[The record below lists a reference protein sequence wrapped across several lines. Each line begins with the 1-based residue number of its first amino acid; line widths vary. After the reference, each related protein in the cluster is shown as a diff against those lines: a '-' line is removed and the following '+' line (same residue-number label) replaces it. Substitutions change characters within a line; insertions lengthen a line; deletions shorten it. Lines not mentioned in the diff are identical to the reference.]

1 MKNQK
6 LSYILLTLAILLG
19 LSSYSRA
26 QISSPAKDWGGLT
39 QYNAVGAVQDSV
51 FVFFSSTT
59 SPKKGTLKAQ
69 FPDGSLSNFIWYK
82 FDVDH
87 PNSVNHFLPFDTVTG
102 VTVSTLTNLVRGG
115 YKVSI
120 TRISDNAIVADS
132 CWVMI
137 DDVAITNIEVDNNCS
152 FLYLNT
158 RLQPNR
164 YDIVNDYF
172 TYWDLSKS
180 THPEISMLGGNYFK
194 KLTWNA
200 SNSLIS
206 VSSITTLT
214 LLLEDPAPS
223 YDSKYDIQVINPFGR
238 KLTYETEL
246 LPAKAP
252 KADFKIYTNSN
263 GTWSDGGAAPTGEA
277 PLTLKLESKTINADS
292 IYWQIKNDETLFL
305 HGGDSLV
312 WRDSALFTDRIE
324 SYPTPEKMI
333 PGTYPVTHIAVKVN
347 SGCRDTVTVNVV
359 VDTSGIKPDA
369 IPNVFSP
376 NGDGT
381 NEYFKI
387 KQPETNVS
395 SIKSFHVYIFGR
407 AGQRVYDYS
416 GDPKT
421 WEGWNGKIEG
431 SKGDA
436 PEGVYF
442 YIIEAVGWD
451 NKKFNGGK
459 YKGFFYLY
467 RGK

>member
-6 LSYILLTLAILLG
+6 LSCILLTLAILLG
-19 LSSYSRA
+19 LSSYSSA
-26 QISSPAKDWGGLT
+26 QISSPGKDWGGLT
-39 QYNAVGAVQDSV
+39 QYTAVGAVQDSV

-69 FPDGSLSNFIWYK
+69 FSDGSLSNFIWYK
-82 FDVDH
+82 FDEDH
-87 PNSVNHFLPFDTVTG
+87 PTSVNHFLPIDTVTG
-102 VTVSTLTNLVRGG
+102 VTVSNLTNLDRGG

-120 TRISDNAIVADS
+120 TRISDNAILEDS
-132 CWVMI
+132 CWVLI
-137 DDVAITNIEVDNNCS
+137 DDVAITNIEVDNNCN

-172 TYWDLSKS
+172 TYWDLSKA
-180 THPEISMLGGNYFK
+180 THPEISTLGGNYFK

-200 SNSLIS
+200 SNSMIS

-223 YDSKYDIQVINPFGR
+223 YDSKYNIQVINPFGR
-238 KLTYETEL
+238 KLTYETAL

-252 KADFKIYTNSN
+252 MADFKIYTNSN
-263 GTWSDGGAAPTGEA
+263 GTWSDGGDAPSGEA
-277 PLTLKLESKTINADS
+277 PLTLKFESKTINADS

-305 HGGDSLV
+305 HGGDSIV

-333 PGTYPVTHIAVKVN
+333 PGTYPVSHIAVKVN
-347 SGCRDTVTVNVV
+347 SGCRDTMIINVV

-376 NGDGT
+376 NGDGA
-381 NEYFKI
+381 NEHFKI

-431 SKGDA
+431 NKGDA

-451 NKKFNGGK
+451 NKKFKGGK